1 MNLEQRFLTY
11 LQEGK
16 VIEFTTHEAMQW
28 YSLYYQG
35 RKEPRYSDFYY
46 LVLKPLRDKGFIKN
60 VYRGN
65 WVFLIQPHEE
75 DLGLKDLKEENEKDE
90 FFTYITQ
97 KLKG

>member
-46 LVLKPLRDKGFIKN
+46 LVLKPLRDRGVIKN

-65 WVFLIQPHEE
+65 WVSLIQPQ
-75 DLGLKDLKEENEKDE
+75 LGLKDLKEENEKDE

-97 KLKG
+97 KLKS

>member
-1 MNLEQRFLTY
+1 MNLDQRFLTY

-46 LVLKPLRDKGFIKN
+46 LVLKPLRDRGVIKN

-65 WVFLIQPHEE
+65 WVSLIQPQ
-75 DLGLKDLKEENEKDE
+75 LGLKDLKEEKDRKS
-90 FFTYITQ
+90 TR
-97 KLKG
+97 LNSSH